1 VRGDGASGVSKGGD
15 EPGIGQA
22 SGVHVHSRRE
32 VEPRFAQRP
41 LHLTRL
47 NGRLVRP
54 AGPAAEPVGKLA
66 AVREAAVTLTSCER

>member
-1 VRGDGASGVSKGGD
+1 
-15 EPGIGQA
+15 
-22 SGVHVHSRRE
+22 VHSRRE